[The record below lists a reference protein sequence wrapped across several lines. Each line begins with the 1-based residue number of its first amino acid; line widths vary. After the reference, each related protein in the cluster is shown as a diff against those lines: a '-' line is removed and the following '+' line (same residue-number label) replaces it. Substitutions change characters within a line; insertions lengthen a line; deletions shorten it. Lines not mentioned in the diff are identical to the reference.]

1 MRQNLPNGQ
10 NRRFLGTIHQW
21 QLYFI
26 WSINLFLPNIYSFH
40 FNCQSGGQYL
50 NGKVGLD
57 WMASQILIWE
67 ILIPVPS
74 PPWHIN
80 HGTLG
85 SGIIHWGPSLH
96 WRPCLLCNWCSLLGT
111 KLKGN
116 IFGCFMIA
124 LGWKKIDLGWL
135 LVLRQFIFRESRQ
148 CMGKLNMFPLLIRY
162 SAVPDHYQEAGQWGG
177 QIIITYQHYS
187 SHQHSRPTLTSI
199 HTDIET
205 MFGKNTFSQ

>member
-1 MRQNLPNGQ
+1 MSPAAGTWVGDLFMVQAAPHRCSALTMRQNLPNGQ

-124 LGWKKIDLGWL
+124 LGWKNPSDWFGITAC
-135 LVLRQFIFRESRQ
+135 VATIHFPRESPVH
-148 CMGKLNMFPLLIRY
+148 G
-162 SAVPDHYQEAGQWGG
+162 
-177 QIIITYQHYS
+177 
-187 SHQHSRPTLTSI
+187 
-199 HTDIET
+199 
-205 MFGKNTFSQ
+205 